1 MPKKTLSKTSQTTT
15 KRATNPSVVKNVK
28 AREGIKEEI
37 IEKLNTLPDVDRA
50 KIFQEMGVGGDVNS
64 GKYYTCYLCGN
75 LKDRRDFYSCSDV
88 RCKSKVSRICK
99 ECCERIVYNK
109 NEFDIPKPLE
119 KKNLFEVLEYLDK
132 PFTNDLFNTAISEAR
147 LGNIGREDYW
157 KTYIVGVCRLAT
169 YKTQRWKD
177 SDKDALISRTGETDL
192 IDSSGN
198 LNDIHANIENNLEIS
213 ETYKNNKNDV
223 LKFVGYDPF
232 ENYPVETDKPLL
244 YAQLVNFL
252 DEECKNDGMKLA
264 AIIQIVKK
272 LNQAEKLNDAID
284 RYINDYQSMDS
295 NQAVINKMADTS
307 SKLMSIVNSLAKENG
322 IAVNHNNNKSKGANT
337 FSGKIKELRRI
348 GLRSAEINAFDIG
361 TCEGMKQV
369 AEISEAARH
378 KQIGYDEQIANEIKD
393 IKVQLVEELTREK
406 EKAVE
411 MARKLLVENKDL
423 KDYMIEIG
431 IMNKDYELIT

>member
-1 MPKKTLSKTSQTTT
+1 MLAKKTLSKTSQST
-15 KRATNPSVVKNVK
+15 KTSSNKSVIKNVK
-28 AREGIKEEI
+28 AREEIKNEI
-37 IEKLNTLPDVDRA
+37 IEKLNSLPDTDRVDV
-50 KIFQEMGVGGDVNS
+50 FQTMGVGGDS
-64 GKYYTCYLCGN
+64 SDGKYYTCYLCGN
-75 LKDRRDFYSCSDV
+75 LYDRGKFYSCSDV
-88 RCKSKVSRICK
+88 RCKTKISRICK
-99 ECCERIVYNK
+99 ECAERIVYNK
-109 NEFDIPKPLE
+109 NEFDIVKPLE
-119 KKNLFEVLEYLDK
+119 KKNLYEVLEYLDK
-132 PFTNDLFNTAISEAR
+132 PFSNDLFNTAISEAR

-157 KTYIVGVCRLAT
+157 KTYIVSVCRLAT

-177 SDKDALISRTGETDL
+177 SDKDALISRTGETDF

-198 LNDIHANIENNLEIS
+198 LNNINANIENNLEIS

-232 ENYPVETDKPLL
+232 ENYPVEIDKPLL

-284 RYINDYQSMDS
+284 RYINDYQSMDA
-295 NQAVINKMADTS
+295 NQAIINKMADTS
-307 SKLMSIVNSLAKENG
+307 SKLMSIVNNLAKENG

-361 TCEGMKQV
+361 TCKGMQQV

-378 KQIGYDEQIANEIKD
+378 KQIGYDEQIASEIKD

>member
-1 MPKKTLSKTSQTTT
+1 MPKKTLSKTSQAST
-15 KRATNPSVVKNVK
+15 KKTNSKSVVKNVK
-28 AREGIKEEI
+28 AREVI
-37 IEKLNTLPDVDRA
+37 IDEVREKLKILPDTDRV
-50 KIFQEMGVGGDVNS
+50 KLFQEMGVGGDINT

-75 LKDRRDFYSCSDV
+75 LYDRKQFYSCSDV
-88 RCKSKVSRICK
+88 RCKTNISRICK
-99 ECCERIVYNK
+99 ECSERIVYNK
-109 NEFDIPKPLE
+109 NEFDVVKPLE
-119 KKNLFEVLEYLDK
+119 KKNLYEVLEYLDK
-132 PFTNDLFNTAISEAR
+132 PFSNDLFNTAISEAR
-147 LGNIGREDYW
+147 SGNIGRDDYW
-157 KTYIVGVCRLAT
+157 KTYIVGVCRLNS

-213 ETYKNNKNDV
+213 ETYKNNRDDV
-223 LKFVGYDPF
+223 IKFVGYDPF

-272 LNQAEKLNDAID
+272 LNQAEKLNDSMD
-284 RYINDYQSMDS
+284 RYINDINSMDT

-307 SKLMSIVNSLAKENG
+307 SKLMSVANNLAKDNG
-322 IAVNHNNNKSKGANT
+322 ISVNHNNNKSKGANT
-337 FSGKIKELRRI
+337 LSGKSKELRRI

-361 TCEGMKQV
+361 TCKGMQQV

-378 KQIGYDEQIANEIKD
+378 KQIGYDQSIASEIKD
-393 IKVQLVEELTREK
+393 IKVQLVEELTKEK

-411 MARKLLVENKDL
+411 MARKLLVENRDL
-423 KDYMIEIG
+423 KDYLVENGLMT
-431 IMNKDYELIT
+431 KDYKLTR